1 MVIYSCVIQIQI
13 TRIKFMETLPEK
25 EKKIQ
30 FDLGKKERQVQQS
43 ADPSKCV
50 SGEYVADGLVSSNEN
65 PSPVEV

>member
-1 MVIYSCVIQIQI
+1 
-13 TRIKFMETLPEK
+13 METLPEK